1 MMAETIADFLIER
14 LIEWGVARITVDPG
28 DGINGITAALLRH
41 EGPTISR
48 RCGPPWSKRRGER
61 TFCARPG
68 AVRNEGG
75 AVVKE
80 ISREE
85 LKAKMDRG
93 DDFVLV
99 AALSRRH
106 YESSHLPGAIN
117 LPYEFVDEAERVLPD
132 KRADIVV
139 YCMNEGCEA
148 SREEVRELE
157 EMGYRHVLYYLGGKE
172 DLPVE
177 GRREST

>member
-14 LIEWGVARITVDPG
+14 LIEWGVARNYGFPG
-28 DGINGITAALLRH
+28 DGINGITAALLQH
-41 EGPTISR
+41 EGRTISR

-61 TFCARPG
+61 TFCAKPG
-68 AVRNEGG
+68 AVRNEGR

-85 LKAKMDRG
+85 LKAKMKRG

-106 YESSHLPGAIN
+106 YESSHLPRAIN
-117 LPYEFVDEAERVLPD
+117 LPYELVDDAEEVLPD
-132 KRADIVV
+132 KGADIVV
-139 YCMNEGCEA
+139 Y
-148 SREEVRELE
+148 
-157 EMGYRHVLYYLGGKE
+157 
-172 DLPVE
+172 
-177 GRREST
+177 

>member
-1 MMAETIADFLIER
+1 
-14 LIEWGVARITVDPG
+14 
-28 DGINGITAALLRH
+28 
-41 EGPTISR
+41 
-48 RCGPPWSKRRGER
+48 
-61 TFCARPG
+61 
-68 AVRNEGG
+68 
-75 AVVKE
+75 
-80 ISREE
+80 
-85 LKAKMDRG
+85 MDRG
-93 DDFVLV
+93 DDFVLME
-99 AALSRRH
+99 ALSRRH
-106 YESSHLPGAIN
+106 YESSHLPRAIN

-177 GRREST
+177 SRRENT